1 MYNITVAIWEN
12 WKTEYPFA
20 LNTEA
25 DQIPLKF
32 EELVQLRDKC
42 NEAISRYQSI
52 EKEIPE

>member
-25 DQIPLKF
+25 DQIPLKLD
-32 EELVQLRDKC
+32 EMIALRDKC
-42 NEAISRYQSI
+42 SEAIDRFMSI
-52 EKEIPE
+52 SQEIPE